1 MAIKVIIALVAVF
14 IIFLS
19 FVSLRLFR
27 SFFVNERIKKDYS
40 NIPESIRER
49 TDYYLLGM
57 DKFLL
62 LPYEKVH
69 IKSDKYNLVGYY
81 LSNNSKKTAILLHG
95 WKGNAEERMADA
107 FRYLDYGYNVFLPD
121 LRGHGKSDGKF
132 IGMGC
137 AERKDI
143 FKWIDYLRDNYGND
157 KDFILDGI
165 SMGGT
170 TVLALSGDDEAT
182 SYVKAIISDCAFSSV
197 QDLVPNFITRIPKM
211 FRKYLTRMVE
221 IWCILLCGFSFRDNS
236 PIEQIKKSKTPIFII
251 HGTEDRF
258 VPFEM
263 SKMLYDAC
271 SSEKEYWAVE
281 GAKHIMSSWVAKD
294 EYKEKVK
301 VFLDKYVS

>member
-1 MAIKVIIALVAVF
+1 MALKVIITLVALFIVF
-14 IIFLS
+14 LILA
-19 FVSLRLFR
+19 SLKLFR

-40 NIPESIRER
+40 KTPEAIRER
-49 TDYYLLGM
+49 TNAYLIGKN
-57 DKFLL
+57 KFLN
-62 LPYEKVH
+62 LPYEEIH

-81 LSNNSKKTAILLHG
+81 LSYNRKKTAILLHG

-107 FRYLDYGYNVFLPD
+107 FKYIESGYNVFLPD
-121 LRGHGKSDGKF
+121 LRGHGKSDGKY

-143 FKWIDYLRDNYGND
+143 FRWIDYLREKYGDD

-165 SMGGT
+165 SMGGA
-170 TVLALSGDDEAT
+170 TVLALSGDVEAT
-182 SYVKAIISDCAFSSV
+182 RYIKAIISDCAFSSV
-197 QDLVPNFITRIPKM
+197 QDLIPNFIDKIPKI
-211 FRKYLTRMVE
+211 FSNFLTKMVE
-221 IWCILLCGFSFRDNS
+221 MWCTLLCGFSFYNCS
-236 PIEQIKKSKTPIFII
+236 PISQIKKSKTPILII

-263 SKMLYDAC
+263 GKKLYNAC

-294 EYKEKVK
+294 KYSQKVK
-301 VFLDKYVS
+301 AFLDKYI